1 MRGEGGLLQL
11 CRYRGRLRRWIAAPT
26 GFALAL
32 HLILSAAVIGHFAA
46 SKAGATGDLFVICHG
61 AGDNSPAD
69 PDVPLQ
75 QPGYQSHCVLCALTN
90 DACALIPT
98 VTAIAAF
105 EAGALSQ
112 HTIPRDSQVVQF
124 VSLVSEYPRGPPT
137 HAHVAG

>member
-1 MRGEGGLLQL
+1 LLQL

-69 PDVPLQ
+69 PGAPPELPDD
-75 QPGYQSHCVLCALTN
+75 QSHCVLCTLAHDT
-90 DACALIPT
+90 CAVIPV
-98 VTAIAAF
+98 VTATAALYESTF
-105 EAGALSQ
+105 LHGVALRAS
-112 HTIPRDSQVVQF
+112 HIVQF
-124 VSLVSEYPRGPPT
+124 ASLASEYPRGPPT
-137 HAHVAG
+137 HAHFG